1 MVKNIKRQRTMGAL
15 EKSVGMF
22 AAPPQGEPAAAAIP
36 SAANQSESIR
46 AAQTPK
52 PTAPNGN
59 GGRPPKQLGS
69 KVTYENWKAWRTA
82 AVEFDITQVALL
94 NMAFDYV
101 FQQGH
106 VEEIMG
112 LREKYEE
119 D

>member
-1 MVKNIKRQRTMGAL
+1 M
-15 EKSVGMF
+15 
-22 AAPPQGEPAAAAIP
+22 
-36 SAANQSESIR
+36 
-46 AAQTPK
+46 
-52 PTAPNGN
+52 
-59 GGRPPKQLGS
+59 
-69 KVTYENWKAWRTA
+69 TYENWKAWRTA

-119 D
+119 E